1 MRHKTSFEAKK
12 KSEVSFIE
20 IESLPGQRPY
30 SLDMYSGDLIS
41 ELVWYSNGPK
51 QFVPQMICYSSHVV
65 NSKLIVCYLN
75 GKNFC
80 NQMAIGYQTF
90 YRGR

>member
-20 IESLPGQRPY
+20 IESLPGQRPNN
-30 SLDMYSGDLIS
+30 LDMYSGDLIS
-41 ELVWYSNGPK
+41 DIVRSSNGPK

-75 GKNFC
+75 GKHFG
-80 NQMAIGYQTF
+80 NQVAFGYQTI
-90 YRGR
+90 YHGC